1 MNERLNELLKLEA
14 QYRAVAPNGSDH
26 KKVMEQIT
34 ELRNTMSSPAVPT
47 INDTINDIN
56 TKADNQRKNISWF
69 YDKAMTSTGIN
80 KASSFTFGSSADKG
94 VPLQIQKQN
103 LAKLNADIANNVNS
117 LASAKLDRI
126 GTLDTNTNQ
135 SVSNLLQLDANA
147 KQQERAQALQ
157 EQQLAISKKNAEDTL
172 AESKRQFDISAGIAN
187 KSAAAA
193 GGTSTNASGTAATG
207 ANSQYSTAN
216 IEAAKKAAI
225 ENNAVDA
232 ANVAIDAVNRVDPGR
247 VATEKAVNAANE
259 AVKRILKVPPKTE
272 AEKKAEVERA
282 TNTAVDAALQAV
294 NRIWT
299 PVYNNAGRYTST
311 PTVQDVSRLALAN
324 AVTAA
329 GYKIITDERGRQG
342 YFKDNKWYYI

>member
-14 QYRAVAPNGSDH
+14 QYRTVAPNGSDH

-47 INDTINDIN
+47 INDTINDIK

-135 SVSNLLQLDANA
+135 NISNLLQLDANA

-216 IEAAKKAAI
+216 IEAAKKAQAQQAAI
-225 ENNAVDA
+225 AG
-232 ANVAIDAVNRVDPGR
+232 ANVAIDAVNGVINNP
-247 VATEKAVNAANE
+247 AVIAANTASD
-259 AVKRILKVPPKTE
+259 AVKRIVKLPPKTE
-272 AEKKAEVERA
+272 AEKQAEAKRA
-282 TNTAVDAALQAV
+282 ANTAVDAALQAV
-294 NRIWT
+294 NRVWT